1 MTSKSPV
8 RSAEDIDETALSYAE
23 IKALCTGNP
32 HIKEKMD
39 LDIAVQRLKLLKAN
53 HLSQKYALEDQIIK
67 EFPQKIAAYEQRIDG
82 YKADM
87 AHLEEQTHPNEDG
100 FSPMEVEGTV
110 HTDKKAAGSAILA
123 TCHAM
128 TSPDA
133 VPLGQYR
140 GFAMELSFDSFSRE
154 FKVTLK
160 NKLRH
165 TTSLGTDIFGN
176 IQRLDNLLFG
186 FEESLR
192 VCEEQLENTKV
203 QLADSKAAVDK
214 PLPQEDEL
222 KTKSAR
228 LDELNILLNLDRRE
242 NEIVDG
248 ERDEN
253 CIGAD
258 RKEINR
264 KVEIGTILC
273 YNIIIAENT

>member
-1 MTSKSPV
+1 
-8 RSAEDIDETALSYAE
+8 
-23 IKALCTGNP
+23 
-32 HIKEKMD
+32 
-39 LDIAVQRLKLLKAN
+39 
-53 HLSQKYALEDQIIK
+53 
-67 EFPQKIAAYEQRIDG
+67 
-82 YKADM
+82 
-87 AHLEEQTHPNEDG
+87 
-100 FSPMEVEGTV
+100 
-110 HTDKKAAGSAILA
+110 
-123 TCHAM
+123 M

-176 IQRLDNLLFG
+176 IQRLDNLLSG

-203 QLADSKAAVDK
+203 QLADAKDAVDK
-214 PLPQEDEL
+214 PFPQEDEL

-228 LDELNILLNLDRRE
+228 LDELNILLNLDKRE

-248 ERDEN
+248 ERNEM
-253 CIGAD
+253 CEMAEK
-258 RKEINR
+258 KEIAQER
-264 KVEIGTILC
+264 
-273 YNIIIAENT
+273 